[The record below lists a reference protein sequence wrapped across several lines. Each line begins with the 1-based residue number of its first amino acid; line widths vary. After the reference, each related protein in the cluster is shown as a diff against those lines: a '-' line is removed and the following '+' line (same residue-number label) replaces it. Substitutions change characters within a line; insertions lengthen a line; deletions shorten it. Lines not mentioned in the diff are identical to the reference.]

1 MRTAKGGFGRELRL
15 AAAELRTLRAL
26 HGDPTLAQIAA
37 RAPRGQHLSA
47 SGISAAL
54 RGHTLPS
61 RDYYLTLVRV
71 LLAYDTNKIASLQH
85 PDLPQWRDR
94 WQRLS
99 LLRHAQNSRAPASL
113 PTEHHAALS
122 EQVVLAALRRGEHVQ
137 LSPTAEDL
145 GGVWAVAFSPDGHLL
160 ATGHGAKTV
169 QLWDTIA
176 QRRAGPALFGH
187 TDRVTSV
194 AFSPDGRLLATG
206 SEDATARL
214 WDVESRTLVAEPLHT
229 SGFVD
234 SLLFA
239 PDGRSLYV
247 QGRTIRRWDITDPRQ
262 PQKSEKHFFASNLT
276 SASALSTDGLLIT
289 GHAEGVAHLWKAQEQ
304 TRIDAPLRGH
314 AANVTALA
322 LAPNDDVLATG
333 SEDVQLWDVR
343 TRQMIR
349 EPLECPGDMV
359 TGMAFSPDGRILVAI
374 SGDRVSDAPEDPDF
388 HFSIWETVTW
398 TELPNP
404 QIGHNGHVT
413 ASAFSPDSRLF
424 ATGGTDG
431 LLRIRTLPTA
441 IPNVPAGT

>member
-1 MRTAKGGFGRELRL
+1 MRTAKGDFGRELRL

-54 RGHTLPS
+54 RGRTLPS

-99 LLRHAQNSRAPASL
+99 LLRHAQNSNTPALL

-137 LSPTAEDL
+137 LPPTAEDL

-169 QLWDTIA
+169 QLWDTVA

-229 SGFVD
+229 SGFVN

-262 PQKSEKHFFASNLT
+262 PQKTEKHFASNLT
-276 SASALSTDGLLIT
+276 SAPALSTEGLLIT
-289 GHAEGVAHLWKAQEQ
+289 GHAEGVAHLWKAPEQ

-314 AANVTALA
+314 ASDVTALA
-322 LAPNDDVLATG
+322 LSPHNDLLATG

-343 TRQMIR
+343 TRQMIH

-359 TGMAFSPDGRILVAI
+359 TEMAFSPDGHILVVI

-388 HFSIWETVTW
+388 HFSIWETATW
-398 TELPNP
+398 TELPSP

-431 LLRIRTLPTA
+431 MLRIRTLPTA
-441 IPNVPAGT
+441 IPNESAAS

>member
-1 MRTAKGGFGRELRL
+1 VRTAKGDFGRELRL

-47 SGISAAL
+47 SGISATL
-54 RGHTLPS
+54 RGHNLPS

-71 LLAYDTNKIASLQH
+71 LLAYDTNKVASLQH

-99 LLRHAQNSRAPASL
+99 LLRHAQNSTLARL

-122 EQVVLAALRRGEHVQ
+122 EQVVLAALRRGQHVQ
-137 LSPTAEDL
+137 LPPTAEDL
-145 GGVWAVAFSPDGHLL
+145 GGVWAVTFSPDGHLL

-169 QLWDTIA
+169 QLWNTVA

-187 TDRVTSV
+187 TGRVTSV

-214 WDVESRTLVAEPLHT
+214 WDVESRTLVAEPLQNA
-229 SGFVD
+229 GFVD

-239 PDGRSLYV
+239 LDGQSLYV

-262 PQKSEKHFFASNLT
+262 PRKAEKHFANNLT
-276 SASALSTDGLLIT
+276 CAPALTNDGLLIT
-289 GHAEGVAHLWKAQEQ
+289 GHAEGVAQVWNAQEQ

-314 AANVTALA
+314 TSDVTALA
-322 LAPNDDVLATG
+322 LALGSDVLATG
-333 SEDVQLWDVR
+333 SDDVQLWDVR
-343 TRQMIR
+343 TRQMIH

-359 TGMAFSPDGRILVAI
+359 TEMAFSPDARILVAI
-374 SGDRVSDAPEDPDF
+374 SGDRVSDAPEEPDF
-388 HFSIWETVTW
+388 RFSIWETATW

-404 QIGHNGHVT
+404 QIGHSGQVT

-424 ATGGTDG
+424 ATGGADG
-431 LLRIRTLPTA
+431 LLRIRTLPTVT
-441 IPNVPAGT
+441 PNEPPAT